1 MKKIMVAFFT
11 AWGLGMSSCAQ
22 QENISSVDAGKFE
35 RAILSDTVQL
45 VDVRTP
51 EEYAEGHIAYAVNND
66 VQSADF
72 GSKAV
77 ATLRK
82 DKPAYVYCRSGKRS
96 MVAAG
101 ILAREGFKVVNLNG
115 GILEWMEAGKP
126 VSKP

>member
-1 MKKIMVAFFT
+1 MKKIMVAFFA

-22 QENISSVDAGKFE
+22 QENISSVDSGKFE